1 MSNTSGTG
9 RWGVRMATVSGL
21 LLVSLV
27 AACSSEETSSSTTG
41 ATTTSAAAT
50 TTTDAVETT
59 VTEPTT
65 SEVDSTVPPPLE
77 QPAIWPASG
86 VVFDEPEL
94 AAADFVVHVLGVPP
108 VLGPFAAGDARSG
121 EIEVLSPGSPATS
134 RGTLLMR
141 QLGPSSGW
149 FITGIVN
156 DVANVT
162 LPAQG
167 DVVPRGALTVEGTGY
182 GFEASVSIAVY
193 VAGEEVALD
202 QVTTQAGTMETPGT
216 FSVTLD
222 ASAASAG
229 QTVMILV
236 RGGVGLETDP
246 GQLAAI
252 AIVIG

>member
-1 MSNTSGTG
+1 MTRTSGTG
-9 RWGVRMATVSGL
+9 RWGVRMATVAGL
-21 LLVSLV
+21 TLVALV
-27 AACSSEETSSSTTG
+27 AACSSDETSSSTTG
-41 ATTTSAAAT
+41 VPTTSVAPTST
-50 TTTDAVETT
+50 TEVVETT
-59 VTEPTT
+59 VTEPT
-65 SEVDSTVPPPLE
+65 SSAVESTVPPPLE

-86 VVFDEPEL
+86 VVFDDPEL

-108 VLGPFAAGDARSG
+108 VLGPFEAGDSRSG

-149 FITGIVN
+149 FITGIAN

-167 DVVPRGALTVEGTGY
+167 DVVPRGALTIEGTGY
-182 GFEASVSIAVY
+182 GFEASVSISVF

-202 QVTTQAGTMETPGT
+202 QVTTQAGTMETPGP

-222 ASAASAG
+222 ASVASAG
-229 QTVMILV
+229 QTVMVLV

-246 GQLAAI
+246 GELAAI